1 MKFQCPQGHIVESTW
16 SKLRNRRICPTCIAN
31 LKAPIQQMP
40 SKAKKEG
47 VYRVLALDQSS
58 HKTGYSIFDGKEL
71 IGHGVFETTKINPFE
86 RLFEL
91 QTWLNSMIANW
102 KPDMAGIEEVQYN
115 PNINSSSDQVHAHD
129 IFKLLA
135 QVMGVVIITTMQ
147 AKCTIKTV
155 LIQTWRHHCGVRG
168 SKRIDQKRSAQMLVK
183 QWYGLEVT
191 DDESDAI
198 CIGKYFAENHK
209 EQPPIGDDSWL

>member
-1 MKFQCPQGHIVESTW
+1 MS
-16 SKLRNRRICPTCIAN
+16 
-31 LKAPIQQMP
+31 
-40 SKAKKEG
+40 SKAKREG

-71 IGHGVFETTKINPFE
+71 IEHGVFETIKINPFE

-102 KPDMAGIEEVQYN
+102 KPDMVGIEEVQYN
-115 PNINSSSDQVHAHD
+115 PNINSSSDQIHAHD

-147 AKCTIKTV
+147 AKCIIKTV

-168 SKRIDQKRSAQMLVK
+168 NKRIDQKRSAQMLVK